1 MEKLFM
7 DWNTIRSMWFYD
19 FQNTLETF
27 SNILKDR
34 KEQEEKEAKEQG
46 YDKSKMNPN
55 SLMKQAGNYMPKKSS
70 SSIPKM
76 PSMPKF

>member
-1 MEKLFM
+1 M
-7 DWNTIRSMWFYD
+7 DWNTIMSMWFYD

-55 SLMKQAGNYMPKKSS
+55 SLMKQAGNYMAKKSS

-76 PSMPKF
+76 PSMNKF

>member
-1 MEKLFM
+1 M
-7 DWNTIRSMWFYD
+7 
-19 FQNTLETF
+19 
-27 SNILKDR
+27 KDR

-70 SSIPKM
+70 SIPKM